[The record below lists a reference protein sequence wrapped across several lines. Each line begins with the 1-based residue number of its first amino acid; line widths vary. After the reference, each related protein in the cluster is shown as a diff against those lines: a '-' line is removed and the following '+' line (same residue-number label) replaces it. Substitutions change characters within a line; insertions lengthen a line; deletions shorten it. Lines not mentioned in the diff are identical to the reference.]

1 MLQRLLVRL
10 WTRFIA
16 YDIAYRLEAVD
27 DRILA
32 DMGINRD
39 EIPAFARRAAVPAAG
54 PPATVEVLKSR
65 QSCHGSCGVPV

>member
-1 MLQRLLVRL
+1 MVQRLLARL

-39 EIPAFARRAAVPAAG
+39 DIPAFARRAAVPPPFTARPVAGAFANQPRCDTCGLAA
-54 PPATVEVLKSR
+54 
-65 QSCHGSCGVPV
+65 